1 LRTSFYVH
9 LLTGSLVLSSA
20 LMFSAPASA
29 GYKVAETE
37 DFTLELGLR
46 LQPRLEYQRVP
57 NGGEFV
63 RDFLVRRS
71 RWKANGKMKK
81 ALYVFEW
88 RIDTTD
94 GALTSPVIGL
104 ENGYITYPVGAG
116 IDLRMGIYDQPFS
129 RDLLTSDSKQLV
141 VDRGAVSAYPSA
153 LGLADNAV
161 GIQAM
166 GKVRG
171 GRAQYAVGVFDNRTI
186 VLVPAPPAGSP
197 ARQPVPMVVG
207 RLDLNLSSTKDVFQD
222 AHFGDERWFSIG
234 VNGSYQGELEN
245 VAGADGGSR
254 GAAGIDGMADVPLG
268 PGRLLVRSEFNVIE
282 ATAPT
287 GGNSLDTRVWMAG
300 AGFLLFDQRVQPVVR
315 FDQTLPD
322 DAARIES
329 RNTTYAGINF
339 YKKQHN
345 LKLQADVRFD
355 SGTGDSVDGGRIQA
369 QVDF

>member
-1 LRTSFYVH
+1 MRTPSKVRIARS
-9 LLTGSLVLSSA
+9 LLLLSSA
-20 LMFSAPASA
+20 LLLSAPASA
-29 GYKVAETE
+29 GVKVAKTE
-37 DFTLELGLR
+37 EFTLELGLR

-57 NGGEFV
+57 AGGEFL

-71 RWKANGKMKK
+71 RFKANGKMKK
-81 ALYVFEW
+81 AIYVFEW

-94 GALTSPVIGL
+94 GAVTSPVIGL

-161 GIQAM
+161 GLQAM
-166 GKVRG
+166 GKFRG
-171 GRAQYAVGVFDNRTI
+171 GHAQYAVGVFDNRTI
-186 VLVPAPPAGSP
+186 VLSPAPPAASP
-197 ARQPVPMVVG
+197 SRQPVPMVVG
-207 RLDLNLSSTKDVFQD
+207 RLDLNLGSTKDIFQD

-245 VAGADGGSR
+245 VAGEDGGSR
-254 GAAGIDGMADVPLG
+254 GAAGIDGMADLPLG
-268 PGRLLVRSEFNVIE
+268 PGRLLVRSEYNVIE
-282 ATAPT
+282 TVAPT
-287 GGNSLDTRVWMAG
+287 GGNSLDTRIWMAG
-300 AGFLLFDQRVQPVVR
+300 AGYLLFDQHVQPVVR

-322 DAARIES
+322 DAARGES
-329 RNTTYAGINF
+329 RNTAYAGINF

-355 SGTGDSVDGGRIQA
+355 SGSGDSVDGGRLQA
-369 QVDF
+369 QIDF